1 MVKIIPCECINLGI
15 DDVVIKIKIK
25 IKNLISICETWLENI
40 WE

>member
-25 IKNLISICETWLENI
+25 NLISICETWLENI

>member
-25 IKNLISICETWLENI
+25 IKNLISICET
-40 WE
+40 